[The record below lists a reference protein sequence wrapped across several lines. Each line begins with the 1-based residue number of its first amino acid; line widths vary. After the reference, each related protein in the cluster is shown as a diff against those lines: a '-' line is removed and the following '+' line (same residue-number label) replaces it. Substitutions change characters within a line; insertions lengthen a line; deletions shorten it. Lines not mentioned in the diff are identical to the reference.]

1 MKTDFDAIIVGGG
14 PVGLLLACLLK
25 QQGKRIRVL
34 EKRTQP
40 IAHSAAI
47 GITPPSLHILAKLGL
62 ADEFIAAGTKVRDCF
77 VHGQSTLLG
86 CVTFRDI
93 PDEHRFILALPQ
105 VTTIA
110 ILQRHLGDEFIAT
123 GCEVSGVEQFD
134 DHCLVCASAGEL
146 TAAHVIGCDG
156 WRSRVR
162 EWAGLD
168 APVHTYD
175 LHFLMGDFIDRTG
188 FGSEAHVFF
197 TETGPVES
205 FPLPGGRR
213 RWIVGTA
220 TPMDQ
225 PPPGLVS
232 ELTRQRTGIDISV
245 ADQVNESA
253 FTPHRFNCGRYYDGR
268 IILCGDAAH
277 GMSPIG
283 GQGMNTGFADAEFL
297 AEVLCHRDPALLLPA
312 YSRFRRKAAQSAI
325 FRAEWGMWLGTRKGR
340 SLSLLRDLLL
350 RFLLRHGRLA
360 QQMGRFYAMLTIP
373 FNTLAR
379 VPQTTLPPRTA

>member
-47 GITPPSLHILAKLGL
+47 GITPPSLHILEKLGL
-62 ADEFIAAGTKVRDCF
+62 VDEFIAAGVKVRDCF
-77 VHGQSTLLG
+77 VHGHGGRLG
-86 CVTFRDI
+86 CMTFRDI

-110 ILQRHLGDEFIAT
+110 ILQRHLGSDFIEA
-123 GCEVSGVEQFD
+123 GCEVSGVEQYE
-134 DHCLVCASAGEL
+134 DHCVVRSSAGEL
-146 TAAHVIGCDG
+146 IASYVVGCDG

-162 EWAGLD
+162 EWSGMKV
-168 APVHTYD
+168 PVQGYD

-188 FGSEAHVFF
+188 FGREAHVFF
-197 TETGPVES
+197 TATGSVES
-205 FPLPGGRR
+205 FPLPGGLR
-213 RWIVGTA
+213 RWIVQTDRRMDAA
-220 TPMDQ
+220 TS
-225 PPPGLVS
+225 GLVS
-232 ELTRQRTGIDISV
+232 ELTRQRTGIDVPV

-253 FTPHRFNCGRYYDGR
+253 FTPHRFNCGRYYDR
-268 IILCGDAAH
+268 RVILCGDAAH

-283 GQGMNTGFADAEFL
+283 GHGMNTGFADAEFL
-297 AEVLCHRDPALLLPA
+297 AEVLGHGDPSLLLPA
-312 YSRFRRKAAQSAI
+312 YSRFRRRAAQSAI
-325 FRAEWGMWLGTRKGR
+325 FRAEWGMWLGTRRGGTR
-340 SLSLLRDLLL
+340 SLLRDLFL
-350 RFLLRHGRLA
+350 RFLLRHGVLA
-360 QQMGRFYAMLTIP
+360 RQMGCFYAMLTIP

-379 VPQTTLPPRTA
+379 VPQAILRQRTS